1 MVHVIEKAT
10 IAKSFGSRATFF
22 IFKFILD
29 SKGSV
34 SVTPKIPIRSLKTK
48 CQRLHWFS
56 RFFINYYVVFGLNVW
71 CNNPNISFLT
81 EISDLSRYIKSNFF
95 LFDFLIDFCLNCDII
110 SIELYRITVQTFAIF
125 LE

>member
-56 RFFINYYVVFGLNVW
+56 G
-71 CNNPNISFLT
+71 FLPAT
-81 EISDLSRYIKSNFF
+81 MLSLDLMY
-95 LFDFLIDFCLNCDII
+95 DA
-110 SIELYRITVQTFAIF
+110 TTQIF
-125 LE
+125 LS